1 MTPNHRNRLL
11 FAATLVV
18 VGLAFAATPVFAN
31 DGFWAGLGFMGLCA
45 IAPAAV
51 LGVIAY
57 IWHGNDKEKREAST
71 APPSSLHP

>member
-1 MTPNHRNRLL
+1 MTRKHRNRLL
-11 FAATLVV
+11 LVATVTILVI
-18 VGLAFAATPVFAN
+18 GTGAGPVFAA
-31 DGFWAGLGFMGLCA
+31 DGFAAGLGFMGLCA

-71 APPSSLHP
+71 APRSSLRQ